1 MTSPRKER
9 QALRDVKR
17 VVVKIGSSLL
27 TNDGRGLDGRAIGSW
42 VDQLVGLLARGIEP
56 IVVSSGAVAEGMVRL
71 GWHERPTELHELQA
85 AASVGQSGLVQCWES
100 HFSRHG
106 IRSAQVLLTH
116 DDLSSRRRYLNARN
130 SLHTLTDMGVIPI
143 INENDAISI
152 KEIKLGDND
161 TLGALVA
168 NLMDADALILLT
180 DQNGLYDADPRKNPK
195 AKLIE
200 EALADDERLD
210 AVAGDGGKLGT
221 GGMATKLNA
230 ARLAARSGAMTVIA
244 SGREMNIIPRLL
256 DGEKL
261 GTLLKSADEPLTAR
275 KRWIMGQMQSRGTL
289 VLDDGA
295 VRHVCDNGASLL
307 PVGVK
312 ALRGRFQKGDLVT
325 CVDQQGRK
333 IAKGLINFDRLE
345 ADRILGVS
353 TEHIEE
359 RVGHEV
365 DYHGELIHRDD
376 LVLI

>member
-1 MTSPRKER
+1 MTSPKKER

-27 TNDGRGLDGRAIGSW
+27 TNDGRGLDGRAIGGW
-42 VDQLVGLLARGIEP
+42 VDQLVGLLAQGIEP

-71 GWHERPTELHELQA
+71 GWHERPTELHKLQA

>member
-1 MTSPRKER
+1 MTSPKKER

-27 TNDGRGLDGRAIGSW
+27 TNDGRGLDGRAIGGW
-42 VDQLVGLLARGIEP
+42 VDQLVGLLAQGIEP

-71 GWHERPTELHELQA
+71 GWHERPTELHKLQA

-143 INENDAISI
+143 INENDAIST

-180 DQNGLYDADPRKNPK
+180 DQTGLYDADPRKNPQ

-200 EALADDERLD
+200 EALADDEQLD
-210 AVAGDGGKLGT
+210 AVAGGGGKLGT

-244 SGREMNIIPRLL
+244 SGREKDIIPRLL
-256 DGEKL
+256 QGERL
-261 GTLLKSADEPLTAR
+261 GTLLKPADEPLKAR
-275 KRWIMGQMQSRGTL
+275 KRWIVGQMQSRGTV

-295 VRHVCDNGASLL
+295 VRHLCDNGASLL

-312 ALRGRFQKGDLVT
+312 ALRGRFRKGDLVT
-325 CVDQQGRK
+325 CVDQQGRRV
-333 IAKGLINFDRLE
+333 AKGLINFDRNE
-345 ADRILGVS
+345 AERILGVS
-353 TEHIEE
+353 TDHIKE
-359 RVGHEV
+359 RIGGEV
-365 DYHGELIHRDD
+365 DHHGELIHRDD

>member
-1 MTSPRKER
+1 MTSPKKER

-17 VVVKIGSSLL
+17 VVVKLGSSLL

-42 VDQLVGLLARGIEP
+42 VDQLVGLMSRGIEP

-143 INENDAISI
+143 INENDAIST

-180 DQNGLYDADPRKNPK
+180 DQTGLYDADPRKDPH

-200 EALADDERLD
+200 EALAEDERLD
-210 AVAGDGGKLGT
+210 AVAGGGGKLGT

-230 ARLAARSGAMTVIA
+230 ARLAARSGAMTIIA
-244 SGREMNIIPRLL
+244 SGREKDIIPRLL
-256 DGEKL
+256 SGECL
-261 GTLLKSADEPLTAR
+261 GTLLKPADEPLKAR
-275 KRWIMGQMQSRGTL
+275 KQWIVGQMQARGTL

-295 VRHVCDNGASLL
+295 VHHLCDNGASLL

-312 ALRGRFQKGDLVT
+312 ALRGRFRKGDLVN
-325 CVDQQGRK
+325 CVDLKGRRV
-333 IAKGLINFDRLE
+333 AKGLINFDRAE
-345 ADRILGVS
+345 AERILGVN
-353 TEHIEE
+353 TDDIEEHI
-359 RVGHEV
+359 GHEV
-365 DYHGELIHRDD
+365 DHHGELIHRDD
-376 LVLI
+376 LVLV

>member
-1 MTSPRKER
+1 MTSPKKER

-27 TNDGRGLDGRAIGSW
+27 TNDGRGLDGRAIGGW
-42 VDQLVGLLARGIEP
+42 VDQLVGLLSRGIEP

-180 DQNGLYDADPRKNPK
+180 DQNGLYDADPRTNSK

-200 EALADDERLD
+200 ETLAEDEALD

-244 SGREMNIIPRLL
+244 SGREKNIIPRLL

-261 GTLLKSADEPLTAR
+261 GTLLKPADEPMKAR

-295 VRHVCDNGASLL
+295 VRQVCENGASLL

-312 ALRGRFQKGDLVT
+312 TLRGRFRKGDLVT
-325 CVDQQGRK
+325 CVNPQGCRV
-333 IAKGLINFDRLE
+333 AKGLINFDRVE

-353 TEHIEE
+353 TDHIEE
-359 RVGHEV
+359 KIGHEV
-365 DYHGELIHRDD
+365 DHHGELIHRDD
-376 LVLI
+376 LVLL

>member
-1 MTSPRKER
+1 MTSAKKER

-42 VDQLVGLLARGIEP
+42 VDQLVGLLSKGIEP

-71 GWHERPTELHELQA
+71 GWHERPTALHKLQA
-85 AASVGQSGLVQCWES
+85 AASVGQSGLIQCWES

-116 DDLSSRRRYLNARN
+116 DDFSSRRRYLNARS
-130 SLHTLTDMGVIPI
+130 SLHTLTDMGVMPI

-180 DQNGLYDADPRKNPK
+180 DQNGLYDADPRKNPN
-195 AKLIE
+195 ARLIE
-200 EALADDERLD
+200 EALADDEKLD
-210 AVAGDGGKLGT
+210 AVAGDGGTLGT

-256 DGEKL
+256 NGEKL
-261 GTLLKSADEPLTAR
+261 STLLKSADEPLTAR

-289 VLDDGA
+289 ILDDGA
-295 VRHVCDNGASLL
+295 VRHVCENGASLL

-312 ALRGRFQKGDLVT
+312 ALRGRFHKGDLVT
-325 CVDQQGRK
+325 CVDRQGRK
-333 IAKGLINFDRLE
+333 VAKGLINFDRLE

-359 RVGHEV
+359 RVGHKV

>member
-1 MTSPRKER
+1 MTSPKKER

-42 VDQLVGLLARGIEP
+42 VDQLVGLLSKGIEP